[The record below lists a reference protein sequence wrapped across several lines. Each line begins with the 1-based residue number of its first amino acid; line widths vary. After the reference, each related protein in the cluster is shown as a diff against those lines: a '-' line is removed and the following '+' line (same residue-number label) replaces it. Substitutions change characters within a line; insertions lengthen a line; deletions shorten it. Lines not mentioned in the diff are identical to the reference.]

1 VIQAVIDESGVK
13 GTDPV
18 FVLAGLIST
27 AEKLADLSTAW
38 SRQLQAE
45 PTIKYL
51 KMYEATR
58 ACGEFAGWSEH
69 RIETK
74 LRGLVETVKYHA
86 HRAIHVT
93 IDLEAHERLHKDRP
107 SRDPYFTGF
116 YAILSGVCYEFLDNF
131 SDEKQIEIILDEN
144 RIFGPRV
151 ALWYPAI
158 KDLLATR
165 GDLDQQALADVL
177 PPQPSFKDD
186 QAFVPLQAAD
196 MLAWLFRTAFSG
208 QRTRFEWIAT
218 ELMPSVPMSE
228 YASVFTEE
236 RIKHQIAL
244 SYDLE
249 LPPLDYLE
257 SWRGV
262 LGIKPSRR
270 KTRKRTIQPGQ

>member
-1 VIQAVIDESGVK
+1 MIQVVIDESGVK

-27 AEKLADLSTAW
+27 ADKLADLSTAW
-38 SRQLQAE
+38 SRQLQTE

-93 IDLEAHERLHKDRP
+93 IDLEAHERLHKDSP
-107 SRDPYFTGF
+107 SRDPYFMGF

-131 SDEKQIEIILDEN
+131 SDEKQIEVIFDEN

-177 PPQPSFKDD
+177 PPQPLFKDD

-218 ELMPSVPMSE
+218 ELMPSIPMSE
-228 YASVFTEE
+228 YVSVFTEE

-244 SYDLE
+244 SHDLE
-249 LPPLDYLE
+249 LPPLNYLE

-262 LGIKPSRR
+262 LGTKPSRR
-270 KTRKRTIQPGQ
+270 KTRKRTFQPGQ